1 MGIPGGSLQDREAG
15 PSLPRD
21 REREL
26 TAGVRISDW
35 PAGERPR
42 ELLEK
47 SGTRSLSEA
56 HLLAVILR
64 TGAPGGRS
72 SALDLGRGLLSRYG
86 GLEGLDMASVAELK
100 RLAGIGLAKA
110 ASIKA
115 AFELGRRLSSGE
127 ISRPR
132 RFRDSRGVAAYF
144 RPQLLNLRKEIFVT
158 VLLNGRHELIRETTV
173 SEGCLTSSIVHPRE
187 AFRAAV
193 REAAAAVLFV
203 HNHPSGDPTPS
214 VEDRRLTERLVEAG
228 KILGIR
234 VLDHVVVAR
243 RGYVSLL
250 EDGTAGSA

>member
-1 MGIPGGSLQDREAG
+1 
-15 PSLPRD
+15 
-21 REREL
+21 
-26 TAGVRISDW
+26 
-35 PAGERPR
+35 
-42 ELLEK
+42 
-47 SGTRSLSEA
+47 
-56 HLLAVILR
+56 
-64 TGAPGGRS
+64 
-72 SALDLGRGLLSRYG
+72 
-86 GLEGLDMASVAELK
+86 MASVAELK
-100 RLAGIGLAKA
+100 SLAGIGLAKA

-115 AFELGRRLSSGE
+115 AFELGRRLSSGD
-127 ISRPR
+127 ISRPH
-132 RFRDSRGVAAYF
+132 RFQDSRGVAAYF

-193 REAAAAVLFV
+193 RESAAAVLFV

-243 RGYVSLL
+243 RGYASLL
-250 EDGTAGSA
+250 EEGAAGSA